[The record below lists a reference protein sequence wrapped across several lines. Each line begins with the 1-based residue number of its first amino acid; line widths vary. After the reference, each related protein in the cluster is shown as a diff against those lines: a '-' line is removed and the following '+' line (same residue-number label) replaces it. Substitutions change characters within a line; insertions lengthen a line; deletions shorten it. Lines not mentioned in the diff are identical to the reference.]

1 MGSFLSSSLTLSTVP
16 SLSVQEETVL
26 LETLD
31 GVTIEA
37 GIVRSDASQP
47 VATVIIGHPHPLY
60 GGDRSNHV
68 VRALQIAAWEKHCHS
83 IAVNFR
89 GVGYS
94 GGEHDNGDSERL
106 DLVAACE
113 LADMIE
119 PDHDIIMAGYS
130 FGAVV
135 ALNVTYPLISAWVA
149 IAPPVS
155 LMSSTPT
162 ASSHHRPK
170 YLFVPQHD
178 QYSTPE
184 QIRAHVSQWSATSVS
199 DIQGVDHFIAVGAHD
214 VAQEALSQALHS

>member
-1 MGSFLSSSLTLSTVP
+1 MGSFLSSSVTVSTVP
-16 SLSVQEETVL
+16 SLSVQEETVSL
-26 LETLD
+26 QTID
-31 GVTIEA
+31 SVSIEA
-37 GIVRSDASQP
+37 GVVRSDASSP
-47 VATVIIGHPHPLY
+47 LATVIIGHPHPLY
-60 GGDRSNHV
+60 GGDRTSHV
-68 VRALQIAAWEKHCHS
+68 VRALQVGAYQLNCHS

-119 PDHDIIMAGYS
+119 PDADIIMAGYS

-135 ALNVTYPLISAWVA
+135 ALNVTHPQISAWLA

-162 ASSHHRPK
+162 SALHHRPK
-170 YLFVPQHD
+170 FLFAPEHD
-178 QYSTPE
+178 QYSTSD
-184 QIRAHVSQWSATSVS
+184 QLGQYVSGWTSTTVSQ
-199 DIQGVDHFIAVGAHD
+199 IQGVDHFIATGA
-214 VAQEALSQALHS
+214 VELAQRSLSLALGL

>member
-1 MGSFLSSSLTLSTVP
+1 M
-16 SLSVQEETVL
+16 QEETVS

-37 GIVRSDASQP
+37 GIVRSDASEP

-60 GGDRSNHV
+60 GGDRSHHV
-68 VRALQIAAWEKHCHS
+68 VRALQLAAWELNCHS
-83 IAVNFR
+83 IAINFR

-113 LADMIE
+113 LADMME
-119 PDHDIIMAGYS
+119 PDADIIMAGYS

-135 ALNVTYPLISAWVA
+135 ALNVTHPLISAWIG
-149 IAPPVS
+149 IAPPVP

-170 YLFVPQHD
+170 FLFAPEHD
-178 QYSTPE
+178 QYSTPS
-184 QIRAHVSQWSATSVS
+184 QLRAHVSSWSSTTVGE
-199 DIQGVDHFIAVGAHD
+199 IQGVDHFIAVGARDIAHT
-214 VAQEALSQALHS
+214 ALAQALRL